1 MTIHGEI
8 ACLNERACEAYLV
21 KPASTQRGEREAQDG
36 QSVCLIFVCE
46 IRNTLHERRFELA
59 AEACMNTGD

>member
-1 MTIHGEI
+1 MTVHGEI

-21 KPASTQRGEREAQDG
+21 KREAQDG

-46 IRNTLHERRFELA
+46 IRNTLQERRFELA
-59 AEACMNTGD
+59 AEALMNTVG

>member
-21 KPASTQRGEREAQDG
+21 KREAQDG
-36 QSVCLIFVCE
+36 QSVCLIFVSRYE
-46 IRNTLHERRFELA
+46 IRFTNDALSLQQKRS
-59 AEACMNTGD
+59 